1 MKSRVAGCLI
11 ALLLAASFASAQ
23 EQRGLITGTV
33 FDAQGAVVPGAAV
46 TVTDEGTGAV
56 YNGKTTGEGTFTI
69 PGLPS
74 GSYSVVI
81 VAPGFS
87 CRMQIA
93 HFTGRAAVHPAVLLH
108 SLLSLPAPAGMP
120 LR

>member
-87 CRMQIA
+87 KWTTTKVQVVTAQEANMKAILQVGTSA
-93 HFTGRAAVHPAVLLH
+93 ETVTV
-108 SLLSLPAPAGMP
+108 
-120 LR
+120 